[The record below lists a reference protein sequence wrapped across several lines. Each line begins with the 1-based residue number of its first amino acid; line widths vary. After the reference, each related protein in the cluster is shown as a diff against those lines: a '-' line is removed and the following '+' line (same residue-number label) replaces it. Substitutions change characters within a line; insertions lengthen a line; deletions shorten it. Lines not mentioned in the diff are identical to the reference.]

1 MRQYITLLLILI
13 NSLCFA
19 QGFNVVCSDDTIR
32 GNHGGYEYDDSLM
45 FCAYNLSSN
54 SYSLP
59 KRVLEINDSIVNKNF
74 IGFLKKNEVQIRDY
88 LIVENEKFETIKSNG
103 KGWISLERC
112 AQEVKYAIRYEIW
125 IYGNIR
131 YFLSFHYDSSFN
143 CLNFS
148 TVANFCN
155 YFDKNQMKDFC
166 TIKEHAENDLSYR
179 GKVNEVTFSF
189 DNNRSVWIF
198 GKDGP
203 PPNRKTLKG
212 YDYILIY
219 DALTG
224 KLLKRSKEYYQSCQ
238 PCPAF
243 K

>member
-1 MRQYITLLLILI
+1 MRQYISLLLIFV
-13 NSLCFA
+13 NSFCFA
-19 QGFNVVCSDDTIR
+19 QGFNVVCSGDTIR

-45 FCAYNLSSN
+45 FCAYNLASKSDF
-54 SYSLP
+54 LP
-59 KRVLEINDSIVNKNF
+59 KRILEINDSIVNKNF
-74 IGFLKKNEVQIRDY
+74 IVFFKKNEVQIRDY
-88 LIVENEKFETIKSNG
+88 LITENEKFETIKLNE
-103 KGWISLERC
+103 KGWISLDRC
-112 AQEVKYAIRYEIW
+112 SQKVKYAVRYELW

-131 YFLSFHYDSSFN
+131 YFLSLHYDSSFN
-143 CLNFS
+143 CLNLS
-148 TVANFCN
+148 TVTNFCN
-155 YFDKNQMKDFC
+155 YFNKSQMKDFC
-166 TIKEHAENDLSYR
+166 TIKENAENNFSCR

-212 YDYILIY
+212 YDYLLIY
-219 DALTG
+219 DANTG
-224 KLLKRSKEYYQSCQ
+224 KLVEIRKQYYQSCK